1 MDKLTGGFMMSLM
14 QSGSADTWTAG
25 AKKADKQHRDTAKM
39 AEIEVFIVYSPRQDG
54 RLLYPKGWHLRNPDG
69 HSNLRQRNG
78 MMALLP

>member
-1 MDKLTGGFMMSLM
+1 
-14 QSGSADTWTAG
+14 
-25 AKKADKQHRDTAKM
+25 M